1 MPKTAKDYESF
12 DAYVSSILL
21 KRDNREGM
29 FAGWTQES
37 ADTEQMIPLLRQ
49 YKAQLERENAPE
61 ALINQVDRF
70 SKAVYAPKAVST
82 HKAMSKKDG
91 MVVTNVNEMV
101 REVFEVTGFADILDI
116 E

>member
-1 MPKTAKDYESF
+1 MPRTAKDYESF

-37 ADTEQMIPLLRQ
+37 ADTEQLIPLLLQ

-70 SKAVYAPKAVST
+70 SKAVYAPKARSSRS
-82 HKAMSKKDG
+82 HSRKQPR
-91 MVVTNVNEMV
+91 V
-101 REVFEVTGFADILDI
+101 RAPQSQCDRNQ
-116 E
+116 